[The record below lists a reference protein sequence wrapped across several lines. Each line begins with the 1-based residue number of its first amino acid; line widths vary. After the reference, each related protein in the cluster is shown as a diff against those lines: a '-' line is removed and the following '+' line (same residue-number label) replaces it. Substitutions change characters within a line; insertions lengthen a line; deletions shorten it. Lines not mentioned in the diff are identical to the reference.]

1 MQSILEKKP
10 ITLITPKEIEEN
22 DFLKRVEEG
31 QTNRVNGLSTG
42 KLQIDKAIN
51 LIQPG
56 QSIAVAASNKVGK
69 SKWTREHFI
78 LGPYL
83 KEVVERRDK
92 GLEPRNITGFYYSL
106 ESSLDEVLADCCSYL
121 IKHFYDVIIEK
132 ELILGRKVDDQGHKI
147 LLTEEQK
154 QLVKI
159 ITSDHLVPLFG
170 SYKNGKKVKDGIW
183 HIITDSENPTGI
195 WKELMAYADKIG
207 KIIREDYEVKTDNNQ
222 ILKKKRITGFEYKE
236 KKFVLV
242 IIDDVRLLSKERGFS
257 QKENIDK
264 WCEYT
269 INLCEVFK
277 FTIIN
282 IVHTN
287 RKEGELEALKYYGEK
302 YFPTENDTKDSGNI
316 GERMKIMFTLF
327 NPIMYNIKIHFNKR
341 VESYGGRYRSVHL
354 VLSRDTPAPQHFQT
368 EFFGNHSSFNYI

>member
-1 MQSILEKKP
+1 MP
-10 ITLITPKEIEEN
+10 ITQIVEE
-22 DFLKRVEEG
+22 DFLTRVEEG
-31 QTNRVNGLSTG
+31 QAPEINGLSTG
-42 KLQIDKAIN
+42 KLLIDRSIN

-69 SKWTREHFI
+69 SKWTREHFV

-83 KEVVERRDK
+83 KEVVERREK
-92 GLEPRNITGFYYSL
+92 GLEPKNIRGFYYSL
-106 ESSLDEVLADCCSYL
+106 ESSLDEVRADCCSYL
-121 IKHFYDVIIEK
+121 IHYFYGVTVDK
-132 ELILGRKVDDQGHKI
+132 ETILGRKIDDEGRKI
-147 LLTEEQK
+147 LLTEEERN
-154 QLVKI
+154 LIKI
-159 ITSDHLVPLFG
+159 VTIKHIIPLFG
-170 SYKNGKKVKDGIW
+170 SYVNKKKVKDGIW
-183 HIITDSENPTGI
+183 HIVTDSENPTGI
-195 WKELMAYADKIG
+195 WKEMMAYADSIG
-207 KIIREDYEVKTDNNQ
+207 TIIKEPYKVKTEQNT
-222 ILKKKRITGFEYKE
+222 IITKKRIVGFEYNE
-236 KKFVLV
+236 PTYVLIV
-242 IIDDVRLLSKERGFS
+242 VDDVRLLSRERGYS

-287 RKEGELEALKYYGEK
+287 RKEGDLDALKYYGER

-354 VLSRDTPAPQHFQT
+354 VLSRDTPAPQHFQS
-368 EFFGNHSSFNYI
+368 EFFGQNSSFNYI